1 MLYLIHEVWRVT
13 YMYLYSRLPE
23 GDTGNSLTQL
33 TIVNDFSYKFMLQ
46 VQWFTK
52 YNKSL
57 ASYMRTLGQDGLD
70 LTQVTGVYQRFDKRV
85 INILL

>member
-1 MLYLIHEVWRVT
+1 MALMMFYLIYEVWRVT
-13 YMYLYSRLPE
+13 YSYSRLPE

-33 TIVNDFSYKFMLQ
+33 NDFSYKFMLQ

-70 LTQVTGVYQRFDKRV
+70 LTQVIG
-85 INILL
+85 IL